1 MILATANGSVDAIAW
16 NRPDLFRHIFQGMN
30 VKVAFTLQ
38 KNEWQGFVSPQLMIQ
53 DIEPT
58 VEEPIQLSA
67 EGLRE
72 IYTIVRLALK
82 GGANSLYHVDK
93 KFCGVNPPIK
103 MVHLH

>member
-1 MILATANGSVDAIAW
+1 
-16 NRPDLFRHIFQGMN
+16 MN

-72 IYTIVRLALK
+72 IYTICCL
-82 GGANSLYHVDK
+82 LYTSSFD
-93 KFCGVNPPIK
+93 CSE
-103 MVHLH
+103 